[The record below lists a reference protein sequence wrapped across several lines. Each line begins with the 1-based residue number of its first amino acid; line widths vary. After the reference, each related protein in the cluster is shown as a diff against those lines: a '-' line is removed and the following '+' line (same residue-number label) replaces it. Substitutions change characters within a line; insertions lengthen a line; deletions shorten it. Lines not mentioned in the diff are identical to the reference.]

1 MKLLSRDRE
10 FYRSLRRLT
19 LPIAFQS
26 LMLAAVAAADA
37 LMLGRLDQDSMA
49 AVSLATQIQ
58 FVQNVVISSIVGA
71 GSILGAQYYGK
82 GDRKTVGDLFALML
96 RLCGICSALCA
107 AGCLFFPRAL
117 LFLFTDEPALI
128 SIGADYLRIAGFSY
142 LITGVSQCYLAI
154 MRISEH
160 ASRSAWISSGAVV
173 LNIVLNACLI
183 FGLGP
188 FPALG
193 ARGAAAATLIAR
205 IAELLWA
212 IASTAQKGFIRPRL
226 SSLFRRFPGLWGD
239 FCRCALPLLGAGLL
253 WGVGFTSYTA
263 FVGHLGA
270 DAAAAN
276 SVAAVVR
283 DLSCCLCNGIASA
296 GGILI
301 GYELGRGAL
310 SKAKIYGDRL
320 ALLSFL
326 IGFFCTALVLL
337 AIFPTRGLIR
347 LNETAAEYFTAFMI
361 VTAVYMI
368 GRCVNTV
375 IINGI
380 FASGGDTAF
389 DMYSLAAT
397 MWGLAVPL
405 SALGTFLFHWPAVI
419 VFACTCI
426 DEVGKIPWVMI
437 HYRRYKW
444 LRDLTRE
451 HPQEALIEP
460 SEE

>member
-1 MKLLSRDRE
+1 MKIKHFTTDRE
-10 FYRSLRRLT
+10 FYSKLWHLT

-37 LMLGRLDQDSMA
+37 LMLGSLDQDSMA

-58 FVQNVVISSIVGA
+58 FVQNIVISSIVGA

-82 GDRKTVGDLFALML
+82 GDRKTVGDLFSLML
-96 RLCGICSALCA
+96 RLSLPCSALCA
-107 AGCLFFPRAL
+107 AGCLLFPEHL
-117 LFLFTDEPALI
+117 MFLFTDEPALI

-142 LITGVSQCYLAI
+142 LITGISQCYLAV
-154 MRISEH
+154 MRISDH
-160 ASRSAWISSGAVV
+160 ASRSAWISSGSVV
-173 LNIVLNACLI
+173 INILLNACLI
-183 FGLGP
+183 YGLWL
-188 FPALG
+188 FPVLG

-212 IASTAQKGFIRPRL
+212 IISSVQKDFIRPRL
-226 SSLFRRFPGLWGD
+226 SSVFKRFPILSKD
-239 FCRCALPLLGAGLL
+239 FRRCALPLLGAGLL

-263 FVGHLGA
+263 FVGHLGG

-276 SVAAVVR
+276 SAAAVIR

-296 GGILI
+296 GGILV
-301 GYELGRGAL
+301 GNELGRGL
-310 SKAKIYGDRL
+310 LQKARIYGDRL
-320 ALLSFL
+320 AKMSFL
-326 IGFFCTALVLL
+326 IGFSCTGIVLL
-337 AIFPTRGLIR
+337 AIFPALHIFKLNTQARAYLIS
-347 LNETAAEYFTAFMI
+347 FMI
-361 VTAVYMI
+361 VTAFYMI

-397 MWGLAVPL
+397 MWGLAIPL
-405 SALGTFLFHWPAVI
+405 CALGTFVFHWPPVL

-426 DEVGKIPWVMI
+426 DEVGKIPWVII

-444 LRDLTRE
+444 IRDLTHDIPE
-451 HPQEALIEP
+451 Q
-460 SEE
+460 SQTF